1 MDKSQHID
9 FPSLSENENVG
20 IVSNYVTEEILS
32 KKLNLFQL
40 PISNFEKI
48 ISAKNIKSVFIED
61 YVYENDSE
69 WFGKNYNILL
79 SELNKLQ
86 VDIVIVS
93 AIDRTLPV
101 ELSHYPSVIID
112 YNSTMPI
119 VKDNRVFMPIILD
132 ELNINPANNTDE
144 IDITYFKPNK
154 LTHSDEIIQYH
165 DKFKPKIV
173 EASPNSV
180 SREMIKRLVQTVKRS
195 KMFYIHDDCS
205 IDITLIKY
213 LEVVSNLQNTLSY
226 IESPKII
233 RNSKS
238 VMVEDYQITADLI
251 RTLVSNKMYLNK
263 IVLKKTRELFINNT
277 YIFTGSLLDVFKD
290 QSSAPN
296 CKADISVIVTTKRKE
311 SLSGLIQNLNSQYNV
326 NLEVILLTHGY
337 KLNVSEEDALLEM
350 ADFDLKILSESKNVS
365 FGQCLNEC
373 VDEITHDYV
382 IKMDDDDYYFPYFL
396 IDLYIGIRYT
406 GASIVGKNAFF
417 FYLEE
422 DNMVGQRRMDFQFK
436 NVKEVKGNT
445 ILCKSETIR
454 EYGFSD
460 IPRHVDSDL
469 IIRIR
474 EDGGEIYSIHPYD
487 MCVYRAR
494 DKSGHTYQVNDS
506 RFIKDAH
513 ILYYGQPNQTIS
525 TE

>member
-40 PISNFEKI
+40 PISNFDKI

-119 VKDNRVFMPIILD
+119 VKGNKVFMPIILD
-132 ELNINPANNTDE
+132 ELNMNPANNTDE

-154 LTHSDEIIQYH
+154 LTHSDEIIEYH
-165 DKFKPKIV
+165 DKFKPKV
-173 EASPNSV
+173 MEARPNFL
-180 SREMIKRLVQTVKRS
+180 SREIIKRLVQTVKRS
-195 KMFYIHDDCS
+195 KMFYIHDDGS
-205 IDITLIKY
+205 LDMTLIKY
-213 LEVVSNLQNTLSY
+213 LEIASNLQNTHSF
-226 IESPKII
+226 IESLKSIE
-233 RNSKS
+233 NSKY
-238 VMVEDYQITADLI
+238 VIVEDYRITADLI

-263 IVLKKTRELFINNT
+263 VVLKKTRELFINNT
-277 YIFTGSLLDVFKD
+277 YIFTGSLLDVLKD
-290 QSSAPN
+290 GSSVPN
-296 CKADISVIVTTKRKE
+296 YEADISVIVTTKRKWR
-311 SLSGLIQNLNSQYNV
+311 LRGLIQNLNSQINV

-337 KLNVSEEDALLEM
+337 ELSLSEKDALFAM
-350 ADFDLKILSESKNVS
+350 ADFDLKILSESEDIS

-373 VDEITHDYV
+373 VDEITHDHV
-382 IKMDDDDYYFPYFL
+382 IKMDDDDYYFPHFL

-406 GASIVGKNAFF
+406 DASIVGKNAFF

-445 ILCKSETIR
+445 ILCKAETMK

-460 IPRHVDSDL
+460 IPRHVDSD
-469 IIRIR
+469 
-474 EDGGEIYSIHPYD
+474 
-487 MCVYRAR
+487 
-494 DKSGHTYQVNDS
+494 
-506 RFIKDAH
+506 
-513 ILYYGQPNQTIS
+513 
-525 TE
+525 

>member
-40 PISNFEKI
+40 PISNFDKI

-112 YNSTMPI
+112 YNATMPT
-119 VKDNRVFMPIILD
+119 VQGNRIFMPIILD
-132 ELNINPANNTDE
+132 ELNINPANNTGE

-154 LTHSDEIIQYH
+154 LTHSDEIIEYH
-165 DKFKPKIV
+165 DKFKPKV
-173 EASPNSV
+173 MEARPNFL

-195 KMFYIHDDCS
+195 KMFYIHDDGS
-205 IDITLIKY
+205 LDMTLIKY
-213 LEVVSNLQNTLSY
+213 LEIASNLQNTLSF
-226 IESPKII
+226 IESPKSIE
-233 RNSKS
+233 NSKS
-238 VMVEDYQITADLI
+238 VIVEDYRITADLI

-263 IVLKKTRELFINNT
+263 VVLKKTRELFINNT
-277 YIFTGSLLDVFKD
+277 YIFTGSLLDVLKD
-290 QSSAPN
+290 GSSVPN
-296 CKADISVIVTTKRKE
+296 YEADISVIVTTKRKG
-311 SLSGLIQNLNSQYNV
+311 SLRGLIQNLNSQINV

-337 KLNVSEEDALLEM
+337 ELNLSEKDALFAM
-350 ADFDLKILSESKNVS
+350 ADFDLKILSESEDIS

-373 VDEITHDYV
+373 VDEITHDHV
-382 IKMDDDDYYFPYFL
+382 IKMDDDDYYFPNFL

-406 GASIVGKNAFF
+406 DASIVGKNAFF

-445 ILCKSETIR
+445 ILCKAETMK
-454 EYGFSD
+454 EYGFSN
-460 IPRHVDSDL
+460 IPRHVDSDF

-487 MCVYRAR
+487 MCVYRAS